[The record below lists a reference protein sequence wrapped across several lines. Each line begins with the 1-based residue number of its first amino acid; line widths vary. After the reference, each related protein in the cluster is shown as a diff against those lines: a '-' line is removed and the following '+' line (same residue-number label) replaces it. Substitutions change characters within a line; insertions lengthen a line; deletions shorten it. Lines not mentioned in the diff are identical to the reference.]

1 MHKWPPGKGG
11 FRGTGDKRETN
22 TILSCMKLY
31 FLWASNCSKCQ
42 PTAKVEKRIK
52 IKTNKKKKN
61 YNSSHSSCLTKPTVR
76 IRVGRTKFIC
86 STKCSQPPFPG
97 LQCLGKSSHFMSTV
111 LQDRNSNKFQHEYS
125 KKKEK
130 KKSIKYFKV
139 NKIGWTHWEGV
150 CLPVRYRTPP
160 DQ

>member
-1 MHKWPPGKGG
+1 MHEAVLPVSLKLFKMPTNCQSREK
-11 FRGTGDKRETN
+11 DKN
-22 TILSCMKLY
+22 
-31 FLWASNCSKCQ
+31 Q
-42 PTAKVEKRIK
+42 
-52 IKTNKKKKN
+52 NKQKKKN

-125 KKKEK
+125 KKKK
-130 KKSIKYFKV
+130 KH
-139 NKIGWTHWEGV
+139 KIFLRLTRLDELTGRVCV
-150 CLPVRYRTPP
+150 CLSVIGLLLTNKKLICLMV
-160 DQ
+160 DS